1 MAGRHLI
8 RAVVPAVLT
17 VALAVPAAPAGASGG
32 DDATASVPADGA
44 ALSAAPTQVEL
55 TFSRAPVAARSH
67 LAVVTEDGRR
77 VNRSDT
83 PTAAGRRLVQ
93 AVSIQRPGVFTI
105 AYHVEFADGGE
116 AQGSRRFSVGTGA
129 PPPAAPV
136 PAAAV
141 SEHQH
146 GVDPVSAVLLVVDG
160 LVVLGAVAM
169 LLRTRRPRH
178 AGPNPSVPPGPPAAH
193 PGPGIRPVP

>member
-1 MAGRHLI
+1 M
-8 RAVVPAVLT
+8 LT
-17 VALAVPAAPAGASGG
+17 VALAVPAAPAAASGG

-44 ALSAAPTQVEL
+44 ALPAAPTQVEL
-55 TFSRAPVAARSH
+55 TFSRPPVAARSH

-77 VNRSDT
+77 VNPSDT

-136 PAAAV
+136 PAEAAAV

-160 LVVLGAVAM
+160 LVVLGAVTM

-178 AGPNPSVPPGPPAAH
+178 AGPDPSALPGPSATH